1 MLASSVY
8 VLFGLGF
15 IAAAVL
21 AVASRILYVE
31 EDPRIAAVEACFP
44 GANCGGCGYPGCG
57 AAAAAVVKGEVDA
70 TVCVAGG
77 AEIAGNVA
85 KVLGLEVGFREP
97 ELAYMTCTGGH
108 RAARIYDYNG
118 VKDCRAAFAFY
129 EGDKKCGV
137 GCLGLGSCV
146 SACPFDALDMGED
159 GVPVVN
165 EIKCR
170 ACRKCEQV
178 CPTGVIRVGGIT
190 NSLLYLNKNTDCIV
204 PCQQKCDLQIDMPD
218 FLVKL
223 RTGRTGE
230 ALLSLKQRN
239 PMPLSIG
246 RICPHPCETICRR
259 NIVEQGVAL
268 MSLERYLGD
277 WEMNSGQ
284 RLALECNPP
293 NGHKVGIVG
302 GGPAGL
308 SAAYY
313 LRRIGY
319 EPTIFESR
327 EKAGGML
334 RYGIPEYKLPERI
347 VDWEVDGILG
357 LGIDFRG
364 NVRFGRDFDIQS
376 LQEDGFEAIF
386 LATGAP
392 FSGQL
397 RIEGSDQVSL
407 VGGTDFLA
415 SINRT
420 LTTLAGKDVVVLGD
434 IHTAVDSA
442 VCAIRLGARSATILC
457 DCPKLKMRATKSELR
472 SAEELGVAILPMV
485 EAVSFASLP
494 EGRSVL
500 EYVKLDFKDPKK
512 PAAGTVQVEGSN
524 EKIEAD
530 LMVVA
535 ITRVPDLS
543 PYRQADGTFLVDID
557 EKNGTIKVDPQT
569 LQTSLSGV
577 FAGGELTSGAGYLMS
592 ALAAGRLAARS
603 IWQFLSKGEI
613 VVPEDLQTRVLTETI
628 LKNMQSPPKL
638 KRQFVLNDLSP
649 EEKRQSFH
657 EELAQGLKDQ
667 EAIDEAKRCLRCG
680 LTCYD
685 PDAAADL
692 ALAPGKKSVA

>member
-21 AVASRILYVE
+21 AAASRVLYVE
-31 EDPRIAAVEACFP
+31 EDPRIAAVEGCFP

-77 AEIAGNVA
+77 AEIAENVA
-85 KVLGLEVGFREP
+85 RVLGLEVGFREP

-108 RAARIYDYNG
+108 RAARIYRYNG
-118 VKDCRAAFAFY
+118 VSDCRAAFSFY

-146 SACPFDALDMGED
+146 SVCPFDALDMGED
-159 GVPVVN
+159 GIPVVN

-170 ACRKCEQV
+170 ACRKCEEV
-178 CPTGVIRVGGIT
+178 CPTGVIRVGGMT
-190 NSLLYLNKNTDCIV
+190 NALLYLNKNTDCVV
-204 PCQQKCDLQIDMPD
+204 PCQQKCALQTDMPD

-259 NIVEQGVAL
+259 NIVEQGVAI
-268 MSLERYLGD
+268 MHLERYLGD

-284 RLALECNPP
+284 RLELECNPP
-293 NGHKVGIVG
+293 NGHKVAIVG

-334 RYGIPEYKLPERI
+334 RYGIPEYKLPEAV
-347 VDWEVDGILG
+347 VDWEVEGILG

-364 NVRFGRDFDIQS
+364 SVRFGQDFDIES
-376 LQEDGFEAIF
+376 LRKDGFEAIF

-392 FSGQL
+392 FTGKL
-397 RIEGSDQVSL
+397 EIDGADGVEL

-415 SINRT
+415 SVNRS
-420 LTTLAGKDVVVLGD
+420 LTTLEGKDVVVLGD
-434 IHTAVDSA
+434 IPTAIDSA
-442 VCAIRLGARSATILC
+442 ACASRLGARSVTVLC
-457 DCPKLKMRATKSELR
+457 DCPKLKMRATKAELR
-472 SAEELGVAILPMV
+472 SAEELGITILPMV
-485 EAVSFASLP
+485 EAVSVAALS
-494 EGRSVL
+494 EGRTSL
-500 EYVKLDFKDPKK
+500 EYVKLEFKDPKK
-512 PAAGTVQVEGSN
+512 PTLGTIQVEDSN
-524 EKIEAD
+524 ERIEAD
-530 LMVVA
+530 LVVVA
-535 ITRVPDLS
+535 IERVPDLS
-543 PYRQADGTFLVDID
+543 IYRKGDGSFLLDID
-557 EKNGTIKVDPQT
+557 EKNGTVKVDPQT
-569 LQTSLSGV
+569 LQTSLAGV
-577 FAGGELTSGAGYLMS
+577 FAGGEVISGESYLMN
-592 ALAAGRLAARS
+592 ALAEGRLAARS
-603 IWQFLSKGEI
+603 IWQFLGKGEI
-613 VVPEDLQTRVLTETI
+613 VVPDDLQTRVLTETI

-638 KRQFVLNDLSP
+638 KRQFVLDDLSP
-649 EEKRQSFH
+649 EDKKGSFR
-657 EELAQGLKDQ
+657 EELSEGMKEQ

-685 PDAAADL
+685 PDAAAEL
-692 ALAPGKKSVA
+692 ALAPDKEIVA

>member
-21 AVASRILYVE
+21 AAASRILYVE

-57 AAAAAVVKGEVDA
+57 AAAAAVVKGEVEA

-77 AEIAGNVA
+77 AEIAENVA
-85 KVLGLEVGFREP
+85 RVLGLEVGFREP

-108 RAARIYDYNG
+108 RADRIYTYKG
-118 VKDCRAAFAFY
+118 MGDCRAAFVFY

-146 SACPFDALDMGED
+146 KACPFDALDMGED
-159 GVPVVN
+159 GIPVVN

-170 ACRKCEQV
+170 ACRKCEEV
-178 CPTGVIRVGGIT
+178 CPTGVIRVGGLT
-190 NSLLYLNKNTDCIV
+190 NALLYLNKNTDCVV
-204 PCQQKCDLQIDMPD
+204 PCQQKCALQIDMPD

-277 WEMNSGQ
+277 WEMRSGQ
-284 RLALECNPP
+284 RLQLECNPP
-293 NGHKVGIVG
+293 NGHKVAIVG

-334 RYGIPEYKLPERI
+334 RYGIPEYKLPESV
-347 VDWEVDGILG
+347 VDWEVEGILE

-364 NVRFGRDFDIQS
+364 SVSFGKDFDIQS
-376 LQEDGFEAIF
+376 LQAEGFEAVF

-392 FSGQL
+392 L
-397 RIEGSDQVSL
+397 LVS
-407 VGGTDFLA
+407 
-415 SINRT
+415 
-420 LTTLAGKDVVVLGD
+420 
-434 IHTAVDSA
+434 
-442 VCAIRLGARSATILC
+442 
-457 DCPKLKMRATKSELR
+457 
-472 SAEELGVAILPMV
+472 
-485 EAVSFASLP
+485 
-494 EGRSVL
+494 
-500 EYVKLDFKDPKK
+500 
-512 PAAGTVQVEGSN
+512 
-524 EKIEAD
+524 
-530 LMVVA
+530 
-535 ITRVPDLS
+535 
-543 PYRQADGTFLVDID
+543 
-557 EKNGTIKVDPQT
+557 
-569 LQTSLSGV
+569 
-577 FAGGELTSGAGYLMS
+577 
-592 ALAAGRLAARS
+592 
-603 IWQFLSKGEI
+603 
-613 VVPEDLQTRVLTETI
+613 
-628 LKNMQSPPKL
+628 
-638 KRQFVLNDLSP
+638 
-649 EEKRQSFH
+649 
-657 EELAQGLKDQ
+657 
-667 EAIDEAKRCLRCG
+667 
-680 LTCYD
+680 
-685 PDAAADL
+685 
-692 ALAPGKKSVA
+692 